1 MNKEIKYSGIAA
13 NLPGYNCPDGEFD
26 VAIDLWPENGTYK
39 PVLPPETTLSLSSGQ
54 KVVYLHTPKG
64 ANRNYI
70 IYAAETSGGT
80 TTYKLYWS
88 TSSTIISG
96 NLLMTFASSTS
107 FVEANAIGNTL
118 IVITD
123 SGMNYFLWKPDN
135 SNYVSLGSHI
145 PELNMSFGL
154 QGTMVRS
161 NEDVTVVFPETQ
173 SGGTF
178 TEKNRDAVTSSVL
191 AKVNKFIA
199 DEATNKGKFIFPFL
213 VRWAYRLYDGSLTMQ
228 SAPVA
233 MIANTYCGPEA
244 ICLNNEVSTSQLKY
258 RVAGLVHDLDYR
270 VLSSSSVINTL
281 QTWGDIVKS
290 VDIFI
295 SAPIWLY
302 DQAGECEGY
311 GGYTDVRNR
320 TVCKFKNP
328 ASSYPA
334 LGSYYQVHKVADLYA
349 KSAVGTSDVIR
360 IQLPVKG
367 KDFLKDSL
375 ANASLFYMFKSIN
388 IADLN
393 TSVNR
398 AVISVGTDYLQSLVN
413 REVLPDDYDSHDTL
427 IPSRSFSYNQRLN
440 LANLSKVLYSGPA
453 LESQVQ
459 HTDGYAEYSSGTL
472 IEYPNPYSV
481 KVYTTIKQDGKT
493 FVVDAAAGFMGY
505 NAWNTVMYLYYP
517 NVNATMVQLYFNN
530 DGQIIELNL
539 NPHSMLNGAVVVA
552 NNRAYVAHAAPS
564 ASVNRTVSLP
574 NKIYTSEVNNP
585 FFFPVTNINTVGV
598 GEIIGISA
606 AAKPMSL
613 GQFGQF
619 PLYAFSTDGIWALS
633 VNETGGYSA
642 KQPISME
649 IAKPGTISQLD
660 SAVAFST
667 DRGLMIVSGSQV
679 DCISDTI
686 DGKSDSVFNVASSLP
701 GCSTVFSGESI
712 LSQMVAFRTFLANAK
727 TIYDPVSQRLIVFN
741 PSKPYAYVFAMD
753 GSKQWG
759 MMRSSIVS
767 AVNSYPHAM
776 AMTSANTLV
785 DFSVRGSHTVPLANY
800 QMMCTRPLKLDVPDV
815 LKRVNS
821 VIQRGNFSKHS
832 SDASHPDPVQCIL
845 YGSRNLANWF
855 PVWSSQN
862 EYMRGIHGTPY
873 KYYRLVLKCWL
884 YDSESISGC
893 SVEFTPELVDQPR

>member
-26 VAIDLWPENGTYK
+26 VVIDLWPENGTYK

-70 IYAAETSGGT
+70 IYVAETSGGT

-96 NLLMTFASSTS
+96 NLLMTFASGTS

-145 PELNMSFGL
+145 PELNISFGL

-173 SGGTF
+173 SGNTF

-244 ICLNNEVSTSQLKY
+244 ICLNNEVTTSQLKY
-258 RVAGLVHDLDYR
+258 RVAGIVHDLDYR

-295 SAPIWLY
+295 SAPICLY

-367 KDFLKDSL
+367 EDFLKDSL

-398 AVISVGTDYLQSLVN
+398 AVISVGADYLQSLVN

-530 DGQIIELNL
+530 DGQIIELNM
-539 NPHSMLNGAVVVA
+539 NSHSMLNGAVAVA
-552 NNRAYVAHAAPS
+552 NYRAYVAHAAPS
-564 ASVNRTVSLP
+564 ASANRTVSLP

-649 IAKPGTISQLD
+649 VAKPGTISQLD

-667 DRGLMIVSGSQV
+667 DRGLMVVSGSQV
-679 DCISDTI
+679 NCISDTI
-686 DGKSDSVFNVASSLP
+686 DGKSDSVFNVVSSLP
-701 GCSTVFSGESI
+701 GCSTVFSGESV
-712 LSQMVAFRTFLANAK
+712 LSQMVAFRTFLINAK

-759 MMRSSIVS
+759 MMRSAIVS

-785 DFSVRGSHTVPLANY
+785 DFSVRGSHTTPLANY
-800 QMMCTRPLKLDVPDV
+800 QMMCTRPLKLDAPDV
-815 LKRVNS
+815 LKRINS

-832 SDASHPDPVQCIL
+832 SDVNHPDPVQCIL

-855 PVWSSQN
+855 PVWSSSN
-862 EYMRGIHGTPY
+862 EYMRSIHGTPY
-873 KYYRLVLKCWL
+873 KYFRIVLKCWL